1 MAEYLS
7 DLNYKGNVYRYID
20 LKKASALLGGDIKHL
35 PYSIRILFESVLRK
49 EDGIDVTKDNIYSL
63 MHYQAKSPSGEVP
76 FKPSRVILQDFTGV
90 PVVVDLASMRDAI
103 VGQGGQADQI
113 NPEIP
118 VDLVIDHSVQ
128 VDFYGCD
135 TALEANMNQEFVRNN
150 ERYEFLKW
158 AEKSFDNY
166 RAVPPATGIIHQVNI
181 EFLSDVII
189 EKDGQL
195 YPDSMFG
202 TDSHTTMINGIG
214 VLGWGVGGIEAEA
227 AMLGEASYFP
237 VPEVIGVR
245 LLGKLPKIAT
255 ATDLALKVTQ
265 ILRQENVVG
274 KFVEFFGP
282 GLSNLSLADRA
293 TVANMAPEYGA
304 TCGYFPI
311 DEETLNYMRLTNRT
325 EDHIKLT
332 RLYAQKNHLF
342 YDEKVEPNYTKVVEI
357 DLSSIVPSISGPKR
371 PQDLIELTTA
381 KEEFQASLVREAGVR
396 GFGLD
401 ESELEK
407 SAVVQFSD
415 HEETIKTG
423 HVAIAAI
430 TSCTNTSNPYVLMA
444 AGLLAK
450 KAVGKGLRVSKTV
463 KTSLAPGSKVVTGY
477 LKKSGLQTY
486 LDQLGFNVVG
496 YGCTTCIGNSGNLRP
511 EVAQAITDTDLLASA
526 VLSGNR
532 NFEGRIN
539 PLVKANFLASPPLV
553 VAYALAGT
561 TNIDLTSEPLGYDQK
576 GQPVYLMDL
585 MPEHDLVTDYVQKY
599 VTRQLFEKEYAH
611 VFDDN
616 EKWNQI
622 PTAFSQNYQWNQAS
636 TYIQNP
642 PYFDGLADD
651 LAIQP
656 LKNLAVLAKFGDTV
670 TTDHIS
676 PAGNIARNSPAA
688 SYLLEHGVDYQE
700 FNSYGSRRGN
710 HEVMMRGTFANIRIK
725 NELADGKI
733 GGYTD
738 YKGELLSI
746 YEAAMRYKEEQID
759 TIVLAGKDYG
769 MGSSRDWAA
778 KGANLLGVKVVLA
791 ESFERIHR
799 SNLVMMGILPLQ
811 YLEGENAA
819 SLGLTGKETF
829 DINLPK
835 NPQVGQLVDVV
846 ARKGAEEIAFQARLR
861 FDAEADIRYYENG
874 GILPMVVRKKLEEV

>member
-1 MAEYLS
+1 MAKYLN
-7 DLNYKGNVYRYID
+7 DLNYKGNVYRYTD
-20 LKKASALLGGDIKHL
+20 LEKASDVLGGNIDGL
-35 PYSIRILFESVLRK
+35 PYSIRILLESVLRK
-49 EDGIDVTKDNIYSL
+49 EDGIGVKKDNIISL
-63 MHYQAKSPSGEVP
+63 MHYQAKSPRGEVP

-103 VGQGGQADQI
+103 VGQGGQANQI

-311 DEETLNYMRLTNRT
+311 DEETLNYMRLTNRS
-325 EDHIKLT
+325 EDHIELT
-332 RLYAQKNHLF
+332 RLYAQKNYLF
-342 YDEKVEPNYTKVVEI
+342 YDEKVEPIYTKVVEI

-371 PQDLIELTTA
+371 PQDLIELTAA

-415 HEETIKTG
+415 HEEKIKTG

-450 KAVGKGLRVSKTV
+450 KAVEKGLRVSKTV

-539 PLVKANFLASPPLV
+539 PLVKSNFLASPPLV
-553 VAYALAGT
+553 VAYALAGN

-585 MPEHDLVTDYVQKY
+585 MPEHDLVADYVQKY

-622 PTAFSQNYQWNQAS
+622 PTTSSQNYQWNQAS

-688 SYLLEHGVDYQE
+688 SYLMEHGVDYQE

-811 YLEGENAA
+811 YLEGEDAD

-829 DINLPK
+829 DINLPQ

>member
-7 DLNYKGNVYRYID
+7 NLNYKGKSYQYTD
-20 LKKASALLGGDIKHL
+20 LGKASALLGGDIEKL
-35 PYSIRILFESVLRK
+35 PYSIRILLESVLRK
-49 EDGIDVTKDNIYSL
+49 EDGIDVTKDNISSL

-135 TALEANMNQEFVRNN
+135 TALEANMNQEFLRNN

-189 EKDGQL
+189 EKDGQV

-311 DEETLNYMRLTNRT
+311 DEETLNYMRLTNRS
-325 EDHIKLT
+325 EDHIELT
-332 RLYAQKNHLF
+332 RLYAQKNYLF
-342 YDEKVEPNYTKVVEI
+342 YDEKVEPIYTKVVEI

-371 PQDLIELTTA
+371 PQDLIELTAA

-450 KAVGKGLRVSKTV
+450 KAVEKGLRVSKTV

-553 VAYALAGT
+553 VAYALAGN
-561 TNIDLTSEPLGYDQK
+561 TNVDLTSEPLGYDQK

-585 MPEHDLVTDYVQKY
+585 MPEHDLVADYVQKY

-622 PTAFSQNYQWNQAS
+622 LTASSQNYQWNQAS

-688 SYLLEHGVDYQE
+688 SYLLDHGVDYQE

-811 YLEGENAA
+811 YLEGEDAD

-829 DINLPK
+829 DINLPQ

>member
-7 DLNYKGNVYRYID
+7 DLNYKGNVYQYID
-20 LKKASALLGGDIKHL
+20 LKKASALLGGDIKKL
-35 PYSIRILFESVLRK
+35 PYSIRILLESVLRK
-49 EDGIDVTKDNIYSL
+49 EDGVDVKKDNINSL
-63 MHYQAKSPSGEVP
+63 VHYQAKSPSGEVP

-90 PVVVDLASMRDAI
+90 PVVVDVASMRDAI

-135 TALEANMNQEFVRNN
+135 TALEANMNQEFLRNN

-189 EKDGQL
+189 EKDGQV

-311 DEETLNYMRLTNRT
+311 DEETLNYMRLTNRS
-325 EDHIKLT
+325 EDHIELT
-332 RLYAQKNHLF
+332 RLYAQKNYLF
-342 YDEKVEPNYTKVVEI
+342 YDEKVEPIYTKVVEI

-371 PQDLIELTTA
+371 PQDLIELTAA

-415 HEETIKTG
+415 HEEKIKTG

-450 KAVGKGLRVSKTV
+450 KAVEKGLRVSKTV

-553 VAYALAGT
+553 VAYALAGN
-561 TNIDLTSEPLGYDQK
+561 TNVDLTSEPLGYDQK

-585 MPEHDLVTDYVQKY
+585 MPEHDLVADYVQKY

-622 PTAFSQNYQWNQAS
+622 LTASSQNYQWNQAS

-688 SYLLEHGVDYQE
+688 SYLLDHGVDYQE

-811 YLEGENAA
+811 YLEGEDAD

-829 DINLPK
+829 DINLPQ

>member
-371 PQDLIELTTA
+371 PQDLIELTAA

-450 KAVGKGLRVSKTV
+450 KAVEKGLRVSKTV

-791 ESFERIHR
+791 ESCERIHR

-811 YLEGENAA
+811 YLEGENAD

-829 DINLPK
+829 DINLPQ